1 MINGKKIGLVLSG
14 GGAKG
19 LAHVGAIKVLEAN
32 GIIPDIIVGTSMGST
47 VGGLYACGMPI
58 SKIES
63 EFLKFKITDLFD
75 LNVFNI
81 TKQGLIAGKKFIKLI
96 DKHSKNAMIED
107 AKIKYACVAC
117 DLKTG
122 KPYIF
127 DKGKLSVATRTSSSI
142 PGIFAPLKKD
152 DMLLVDGGVIN
163 NIPTDVAY
171 QMGADYVISVDCIGK
186 AYLIKDIKSVV
197 DILMSSF
204 SLTQYH
210 MVKCKGYRSD
220 AKIVVNN
227 YEHDYYDAKKE
238 SFIETIQLGEAATN
252 KKIAKIKR
260 DLQIAQ

>member
-1 MINGKKIGLVLSG
+1 MINGKKIGLVLGG

-32 GIIPDIIVGTSMGST
+32 GIIPDIIVGTSMGSV

-96 DKHSKNAMIED
+96 DKHSKNAMIEN
-107 AKIKYACVAC
+107 AKIKFACVAC
-117 DLKTG
+117 DLRTG
-122 KPYIF
+122 KEYIF
-127 DKGKLSVATRTSSSI
+127 DSGKLSTATRASSSI
-142 PGIFAPLKKD
+142 PGVFAPLKQD
-152 DMLLVDGGVIN
+152 GMLLVDGGVIN
-163 NIPTDVAY
+163 NVPTDVAY
-171 QMGADYVISVDCIGK
+171 KMGADYVISVDCIGK
-186 AYLIKDIKSVV
+186 AYIVKNMKSVV

-204 SLTQYH
+204 SLMQYKC
-210 MVKCKGYRSD
+210 VNCKGYKSD
-220 AKIVVNN
+220 AKIIVNN

-238 SFIETIQLGEAATN
+238 SIIETIQLGEQATN
-252 KKIAKIKR
+252 KKISKIKK
-260 DLQIAQ
+260 DLGLN